1 MIDEHI
7 PDNTERRVLQLQQEV
22 ARLEQDVALAIRQ
35 RDEAQAQRDRY
46 RSAIDRA
53 LMQVAFG
60 LGRVV
65 QELQAVLD

>member
-7 PDNTERRVLQLQQEV
+7 PDNTERRILQLQQEV

>member
-7 PDNTERRVLQLQQEV
+7 PDNTERRILQLQQEV

-46 RSAIDRA
+46 RTAIERA
-53 LMQVAFG
+53 MMQVAFG
-60 LGRVV
+60 LERVV
-65 QELQAVLD
+65 KELRAVLK